1 MTEKEMQEKK
11 RNLIEKIEKL
21 RERDKKKDKLLELY
35 RKVYDSSYGEATA
48 LANVDLKALL
58 ETNKKHREIF
68 RQIRLLEEELNK

>member
-35 RKVYDSSYGEATA
+35 RKWVGTCFYGRFCPYKE
-48 LANVDLKALL
+48 LRKLIDEIKA
-58 ETNKKHREIF
+58 
-68 RQIRLLEEELNK
+68 LEEELE